1 MNASTAMALAVG
13 AVLGVLAMSIMR
25 SLVLNGSSTLKKT
38 RRSARSLWNWIAV
51 AAMVTVMVMAIN
63 AQQGGTP

>member
-13 AVLGVLAMSIMR
+13 AVLGVLAMSIVR
-25 SLVLNGSSTLKKT
+25 SLAVSSSSTLKKT